1 MQMIGERVIY
11 YRVLM
16 YMALNLEKYID
27 TIYFNYLKKQ
37 IFIYLSKMLDKIFK
51 RIGKIQYT

>member
-1 MQMIGERVIY
+1 MIGERVIY

-27 TIYFNYLKKQ
+27 TTYFNYLKKQ